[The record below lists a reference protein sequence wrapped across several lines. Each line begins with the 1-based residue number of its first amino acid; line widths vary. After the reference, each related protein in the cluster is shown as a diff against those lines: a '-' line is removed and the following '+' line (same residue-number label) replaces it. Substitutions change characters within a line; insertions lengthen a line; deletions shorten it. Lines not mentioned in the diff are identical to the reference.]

1 MRSLGI
7 PCAGRVPGFDPHS
20 CITNR
25 MLRKILTPAA
35 GFAVAAAGEALHSS
49 GLPAAEI
56 KRLGIF
62 VGSLG
67 LDQDLNTFGEA
78 LRHSLEPATPEPESG
93 SSEPVASD
101 HPHERFSYSRFHK
114 HGMSLIDPLFL
125 LKSLPNAGL
134 CGAAIEH
141 GMEGPNLNI
150 MNGSTSGL
158 LAVSAAADSI
168 LRGDTPVAL
177 AGGYD
182 SLVQLETVLAHL
194 IDGRLLTEN
203 EGGNT
208 SGYLPSEGA
217 VFFVLEE
224 EAHAH
229 ARGAHIFAEVAGS
242 AVTHS
247 PSRAAPEQ
255 GAAAALE
262 RAVRASN
269 STEQRTQQASCTAP
283 NAVFGDGLNLPAH
296 DALEA
301 EVVRRIACGQRD
313 IPLQSSVSRLGFA
326 GAATGLFSLLHAALT
341 IDGQLPFTDAASL
354 TSIPGEL
361 PEKLL
366 VWTSDRGR
374 DHVAITLHRPDT
386 AATETLCEP

>member
-1 MRSLGI
+1 M
-7 PCAGRVPGFDPHS
+7 PAFDPHS

-35 GFAVAAAGEALHSS
+35 GFAVAAAGEALNSS
-49 GLPAAEI
+49 GLPSAEI
-56 KRLGIF
+56 ERLCLF

-78 LRHSLEPATPEPESG
+78 LRHSLEPAMPKLEPN
-93 SSEPVASD
+93 SSESD
-101 HPHERFSYSRFHK
+101 ALERFSYTRFHK

-141 GMEGPNLNI
+141 GMQGPNLNI

-194 IDGRLLTEN
+194 IDGRLRTGN
-203 EGGNT
+203 EGGNAR
-208 SGYLPSEGA
+208 GYLPGEGA

-224 EAHAH
+224 KTHAD
-229 ARGAHIFAEVAGS
+229 ARGAHIFAELAGS

-247 PSRAAPEQ
+247 PSDAALEQ
-255 GAAAALE
+255 GAVAALE
-262 RAVRASN
+262 RAARASGV
-269 STEQRTQQASCTAP
+269 TGQPAQQASCTTP
-283 NAVFGDGLNLPAH
+283 NAVFGDGLNLAAH
-296 DALEA
+296 DTLEA
-301 EVVRRIACGQRD
+301 EVLRRMACSQRA
-313 IPLQSSVSRLGFA
+313 IPLHSTVERLGFA

-341 IDGQLPFTDAASL
+341 MDGQLPFTDAA
-354 TSIPGEL
+354 THGQP
-361 PEKLL
+361 PERFL

-374 DHVAITLHRPDT
+374 DHVAVTLRRPYA
-386 AATETLCEP
+386 AATEAASCEP